1 MELVEFGREWCNMK
15 NWYKSKTIWAGITGI
30 STGVTMAFTGQL
42 VAGVPLIIGG
52 LQAIFL
58 RDAIEKKGS

>member
-1 MELVEFGREWCNMK
+1 MK
-15 NWYKSKTIWAGITGI
+15 NWYKSKTIWAGISGI
-30 STGVTMAFTGQL
+30 STGLVMSFTGQI

-58 RDAIEKKGS
+58 RDAIEKKGA